1 MDIAF
6 HILSFHNLIF
16 RLDMIPSKK
25 VVAFCAIASF
35 ATLQA
40 IAIGQDPYLRPDAA
54 PSPKDNLP
62 SEARTE
68 LGKKLFFDPRL
79 SGSNWISCA
88 SCHNPGLGWSDGL
101 PQAIGHGMGTLK
113 RSTPT
118 IVNVGFNNIQM
129 WDGRFST
136 LEQQALGPI
145 QDKGEMNQDLAGLV
159 TKLSAIDGYRQEFD
173 EAYSGEG
180 ISASTIAKAL
190 AAFERTIL
198 CGESSFDRWRKGD
211 KEAISESAKHG
222 FALFETKAKCTTCHE
237 GFNFTDNGFH
247 NIGVKPT
254 KDEDDLGRF
263 AVKKVAINKGAFKT
277 PTLRDVALTAP
288 YMHNGLYRTLE
299 DVVEHYD
306 RGGDVTDNLSPNM
319 SPLNLSAQE
328 KADLV
333 AFMKTL
339 TGKPIQ
345 VAIPQLPQ

>member
-1 MDIAF
+1 MA
-6 HILSFHNLIF
+6 L
-16 RLDMIPSKK
+16 SKK
-25 VVAFCAIASF
+25 VITFIALASLT
-35 ATLQA
+35 TLQA

-54 PSPKDNLP
+54 PAPMDNQP
-62 SEARTE
+62 AIERTE

-101 PQAIGHGMGTLK
+101 PQAFGHGMGTLK
-113 RSTPT
+113 RNTPT
-118 IVNVGFNNIQM
+118 IVNVAFNNAQT

-145 QDKGEMNQDLAGLV
+145 VDKGEMNQDLTELV
-159 TKLSAIDGYRQEFD
+159 KELSAIDGYRKEFD
-173 EAYSGEG
+173 EAYPGEG
-180 ISASTIAKAL
+180 ISGSTIAKAL

-198 CGESSFDRWRKGD
+198 CGESPFDRWRKGD
-211 KEAISESAKHG
+211 NKAISDSAKRG
-222 FALFETKAKCTTCHE
+222 FALFEGNAKCTTCHE

-247 NIGVKPT
+247 NIGVKPI
-254 KDEDDLGRF
+254 KDENDQGRF

-277 PTLRDVALTAP
+277 PTLRDVALTSP

-299 DVVEHYD
+299 EVVEHYD
-306 RGGDVTDNLSPNM
+306 RGGDVKENLSPNM
-319 SPLNLSAQE
+319 TALNLSAQE

-333 AFMKTL
+333 AFMRTL
-339 TGKPIQ
+339 TGEPIH

>member
-1 MDIAF
+1 MF
-6 HILSFHNLIF
+6 
-16 RLDMIPSKK
+16 PSAKAI
-25 VVAFCAIASF
+25 VFCTIASLV
-35 ATLQA
+35 TLQA
-40 IAIGQDPYLRPDAA
+40 IAIGQDPYLRPDVA

-62 SEARTE
+62 SAERIE

-101 PQAIGHGMGTLK
+101 PRAIGHGMGTLK
-113 RSTPT
+113 RHTPT
-118 IVNVGFNNIQM
+118 IVNVAFNSVQM
-129 WDGRFST
+129 WDGRFSS

-145 QDKGEMNQDLAGLV
+145 QEKGEMNQDLVELV
-159 TKLSAIDGYRQEFD
+159 KEIAAIEGYRKEFH
-173 EAYSGEG
+173 EAYPVEG
-180 ISASTIAKAL
+180 ISTSTIAKAL

-211 KEAISESAKHG
+211 KDAVSEAAKRG
-222 FALFETKAKCTTCHE
+222 FALFEGKAKCSTCHE

-247 NIGVKPT
+247 NIGVKPAS
-254 KDEDDLGRF
+254 DEDDPGRF

-299 DVVEHYD
+299 EVVEHYD
-306 RGGDVTDNLSPNM
+306 RGGDVSENLSPNM
-319 SPLNLSAQE
+319 ASLNLSAQE

>member
-1 MDIAF
+1 
-6 HILSFHNLIF
+6 
-16 RLDMIPSKK
+16 MIPSTKAM
-25 VVAFCAIASF
+25 VFCAIASLV
-35 ATLQA
+35 TLQA
-40 IAIGQDPYLRPDAA
+40 VAIGQDSYLRPDVA
-54 PSPKDNLP
+54 PSPQDNLP
-62 SEARTE
+62 SVERTE

-101 PQAIGHGMGTLK
+101 PQAIGHGMGVLK

-118 IVNVGFNNIQM
+118 IINVAFNSVQM

-145 QDKGEMNQDLAGLV
+145 RDEGEMNQDLGELV
-159 TKLSAIDGYRQEFD
+159 RELSAIEGYREDFA
-173 EAYSGEG
+173 EAYPNEG
-180 ISASTIAKAL
+180 ISTSTIAKAL

-198 CGESSFDRWRKGD
+198 CGESSFDRWRKGNQD
-211 KEAISESAKHG
+211 AVGESAKRG
-222 FALFETKAKCTTCHE
+222 FVLFEGKAKCTTCHE

-247 NIGVKPT
+247 NIGVKAVG
-254 KDEDDLGRF
+254 DENDPGRF
-263 AVKKVAINKGAFKT
+263 AVKKVIINKGAFKT

-299 DVVEHYD
+299 EVVNHYD
-306 RGGDVTDNLSPNM
+306 RGGDATENLSPNM
-319 SPLNLSAQE
+319 TPLNLNSQE

-339 TGKPIQ
+339 TGAQIQ

>member
-1 MDIAF
+1 MFQTTKIVALIA
-6 HILSFHNLIF
+6 L
-16 RLDMIPSKK
+16 
-25 VVAFCAIASF
+25 ASL
-35 ATLQA
+35 ATFQA
-40 IAIGQDPYLRPDAA
+40 IAIGQDPYLRPDVA
-54 PSPKDNLP
+54 PSPKDNQP
-62 SEARTE
+62 AIERTE

-101 PQAIGHGMGTLK
+101 PRAIGHGMGMLK

-118 IVNVGFNNIQM
+118 IVNVAFNNIQM

-145 QDKGEMNQDLAGLV
+145 QEKGEMNQDLTELV
-159 TKLSAIDGYRQEFD
+159 QELSAIEGYRKEFD
-173 EAYSGEG
+173 EAYPGEG
-180 ISASTIAKAL
+180 IAPSTIAKAL
-190 AAFERTIL
+190 AAYERTIL
-198 CGESSFDRWRKGD
+198 CGESSFDRWRKGEKD
-211 KEAISESAKHG
+211 AVSESAKRG
-222 FALFETKAKCTTCHE
+222 FGLFEGKAKCTTCHE

-247 NIGVKPT
+247 NIGVKPAS
-254 KDEDDLGRF
+254 DEVDPGRF

-299 DVVEHYD
+299 EVVDHYD
-306 RGGDVTDNLSPNM
+306 RGGDVTENLSPNM
-319 SPLNLSAQE
+319 TPLNLSAQE
-328 KADLV
+328 KADVV

-345 VAIPQLPQ
+345 VALPQLPQ